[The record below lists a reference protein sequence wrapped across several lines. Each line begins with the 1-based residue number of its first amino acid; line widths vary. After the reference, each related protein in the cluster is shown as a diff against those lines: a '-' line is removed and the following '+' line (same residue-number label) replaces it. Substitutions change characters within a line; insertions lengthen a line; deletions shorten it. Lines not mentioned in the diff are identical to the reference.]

1 MHTMSLLRPESV
13 AVIGA
18 SGDEHK
24 VGHLILRNLLTQ
36 GFKGKVYAVNPKGGT
51 ILDHQVY
58 TSIND
63 IPGPV
68 DVAVVATPA
77 ATVCALAEECGRKG
91 VKTFVVISSGFREIG
106 VDGKKIEEELRRVI
120 GRHRMRL
127 IGPNSLGYMRPSIG
141 LNASFANRLP
151 QAGSVALISQS
162 GALADAFI
170 DRSASIGLR
179 LSFFV
184 SLGNKVTMDESD
196 FLEICER
203 DVETKVIGLYLEGI
217 VDGPRFL
224 ALLERIG
231 RTKPIVLLKGGIT
244 EKGRQA
250 ASSHTG
256 ALAGTDAAI
265 EAICAQSGILRAYS
279 TRQFL
284 DLLRTL
290 SQRPPLLSDR
300 IAIVTNAGG
309 PGVLATDAAE
319 REGLLVPSLSPEHAS
334 ALEKLLPPSA
344 SVKNPIDVLGDA
356 LADRY
361 EYALNAVAQDQGIDG
376 AVVILTP
383 QIMTPAKE
391 VSEAVIR
398 VSARYPL
405 FPIIGCFMGGE
416 AVREAIALLHAH
428 GIPNF
433 SCPESAMHVFA
444 SLLRPSGGYGG
455 QALRKVDR
463 AIERPRSVPFNA
475 ARAVKAGRILARNTG
490 LLNEERTQKLLSLY
504 KIPLPQGRVAKTADE
519 AVKIA
524 REIGYPVVAKV
535 SSKDILHKMDVGGV
549 VMRLASDAQVRAAFA
564 GIMKSVTAKAPTA
577 RVAGILI
584 QQSLPPG
591 NEFIVGALKDETT
604 GHLVMAGLGGIYTEL
619 FKDTSFRVAPVTT
632 EQAYSML
639 TQLKSW
645 KLLLGLRGK
654 PQLNIDALAELVS
667 TVSRLSKECPRI
679 TAIDLN
685 PVLLTEKDLIIL
697 DAKVVVGE

>member
-1 MHTMSLLRPESV
+1 MKTSTMHVMSFLRPESV

-18 SGDEHK
+18 SSDERK
-24 VGHLILRNLLTQ
+24 VGHLILKNLLTQ
-36 GFKGKVYAVNPKGGT
+36 GYKGKVYAVNPRGGT

-58 TSIND
+58 ASIND
-63 IPGPV
+63 ISGPI

-77 ATVCALAEECGRKG
+77 ATVCSLAEECGKKG

-106 VDGKKIEEELRRVI
+106 VDGKAIEEELKRVI
-120 GRHRMRL
+120 ERHRMRL

-170 DRSASIGLR
+170 DRSTSIGLR

-203 DVETKVIGLYLEGI
+203 DDETKVIGLYLEGI

-244 EKGRQA
+244 EKGRAA

-256 ALAGTDAAI
+256 ALAGTDAAV
-265 EAICAQSGILRAYS
+265 EAICAQSGILRAHS

-290 SQRPPLLSDR
+290 SQQPPLLSDR
-300 IAIVTNAGG
+300 IAIITNAGG
-309 PGVLATDAAE
+309 PGVLATDAAD

-334 ALEKLLPPSA
+334 ALEKKLPPSA

-361 EYALNAVAQDQGIDG
+361 EHALSAVAQDQRIDG

-391 VSEAVIR
+391 VAEAVIR
-398 VSARYPL
+398 VSEHNPL
-405 FPIIGCFMGGE
+405 FPMIGCFMGGE
-416 AVREAIALLHAH
+416 AVHEAIAMLHAH
-428 GIPNF
+428 GVPNF

-444 SLLRPSGGYGG
+444 SL
-455 QALRKVDR
+455 RKVDR
-463 AIERPRSVPFNA
+463 AIERPKSVPFNA
-475 ARAVKAGRILARNTG
+475 ARAAKAGRILAKNAG
-490 LLNEERTQKLLSLY
+490 LLNEDRTQKLLSLY

-519 AVKIA
+519 AVQIA
-524 REIGYPVVAKV
+524 RKIGYPVVAKV

-564 GIMKSVTAKAPTA
+564 GIMKSVKSRAPKA

-591 NEFIVGALKDETT
+591 NEFIVGGLKDETT

-619 FKDTSFRVAPVTT
+619 FKDTSFRVAPVST

-639 TQLKSW
+639 MQLKSW

-667 TVSRLSKECPRI
+667 TVSRLSKECPQI

-697 DAKVVVGE
+697 DAKVVVG

>member
-1 MHTMSLLRPESV
+1 MSLLRPESV
-13 AVIGA
+13 AVIGVSA
-18 SGDEHK
+18 DEKK

-36 GFKGKVYAVNPKGGT
+36 GYKGKVYAVNPKGGT

-58 TSIND
+58 ASIND
-63 IPGPV
+63 VPGPV

-77 ATVCALAEECGRKG
+77 STVPALAEACGKKG
-91 VKTFVVISSGFREIG
+91 VKMLVVISSGFREVG
-106 VDGKKIEEELRRVI
+106 VDGRAIEEKLKSIVERYD
-120 GRHRMRL
+120 MRL

-151 QAGSVALISQS
+151 EAGSVALISQS

-170 DRSASIGLR
+170 DRSASIGLK

-184 SLGNKVTMDESD
+184 SLGNKVAMDECD
-196 FLEICER
+196 FLEMCEK
-203 DVETKVIGLYLEGI
+203 DPETKVIGLYLEGI

-224 ALLERIG
+224 ALTGRIAQ
-231 RTKPIVLLKGGIT
+231 TKPIVLLKGGIT
-244 EKGRQA
+244 EKGKAA

-265 EAICAQSGILRAYS
+265 EAICAQSGLIRARS

-290 SQRPPLLSDR
+290 SLEPPLLSNR
-300 IAIVTNAGG
+300 IAIITNAGG

-319 REGLLVPSLSPEHAS
+319 REGLLVPALSSEHAS
-334 ALEKLLPPSA
+334 VLEKQLPPSA

-361 EYALNAVAQDQGIDG
+361 EHALNAAAQDQNIDG
-376 AVVILTP
+376 ALVILTP

-391 VSEAVIR
+391 VAETVIR
-398 VSARYPL
+398 IAQRFPL
-405 FPIIGCFMGGE
+405 FPIIGCFMGGQ

-433 SCPESAMHVFA
+433 SCPESAVHTFA
-444 SLLRPSGGYGG
+444 LLRG
-455 QALRKVDR
+455 QAKQSVQ
-463 AIERPRSVPFNA
+463 RSVPMHA
-475 ARAVKAGRILARNTG
+475 ARAVKAGRILGKAKG
-490 LLNEERTQKLLSLY
+490 LLSEDRVRDLLTLY
-504 KIPLPQGRVAKTADE
+504 KIPLPHGRVAVTADA

-524 REIGYPVVAKV
+524 HEIGYPVVAKV

-549 VMRLASDAQVRAAFA
+549 ALHLVSDAQVRSAFTQ
-564 GIMKSVTAKAPTA
+564 IMKSVKAKAPKA
-577 RVAGILI
+577 RVDGVFV
-584 QQSLPPG
+584 QQELLPG
-591 NEFIVGALKDETT
+591 NEFIVGALKDETA
-604 GHLVMAGLGGIYTEL
+604 GYLVMAGLGGIYTEL
-619 FKDTSFRVAPVTT
+619 FRDTVFRVAPVSSV
-632 EQAYSML
+632 QAYHML

-645 KLLLGLRGK
+645 QLLLGLRGK
-654 PQLNIDALAELVS
+654 PRLNIDALAELIASVS
-667 TVSRLSKECPRI
+667 CLAVENPQI

-697 DAKVVVGE
+697 DAKVVVGK

>member
-1 MHTMSLLRPESV
+1 METMSLLRPESV

-18 SGDEHK
+18 SADEHK

-51 ILDHQVY
+51 ILDHEVY

-63 IPGPV
+63 IPGLV

-77 ATVCALAEECGRKG
+77 ATVCALAEECGKKG
-91 VKTFVVISSGFREIG
+91 VKTLVVISSGFREIG
-106 VDGKKIEEELRRVI
+106 VDGKAVEEKLKRVI
-120 GRHRMRL
+120 GRHRMHL
-127 IGPNSLGYMRPSIG
+127 VGPNSLGFMRPGIG

-151 QAGSVALISQS
+151 EAGSVALISQS

-170 DRSASIGLR
+170 DRSASIGLK
-179 LSFFV
+179 LSLFV

-196 FLEICER
+196 FLEICEK
-203 DVETKVIGLYLEGI
+203 DSETKVIGLYLEGI
-217 VDGPRFL
+217 VDGLRFL
-224 ALLERIG
+224 ALTERIG

-244 EKGRQA
+244 EKGRAA

-256 ALAGTDAAI
+256 ALAGTDAAV
-265 EAICAQSGILRAYS
+265 EAICAQSGILRAHS

-284 DLLRTL
+284 DYLRTL
-290 SQRPPLLSDR
+290 SQQPPLLSDR

-334 ALEKLLPPSA
+334 ALERELPPSA
-344 SVKNPIDVLGDA
+344 SAKNPIDVLGDA

-361 EYALNAVAQDQGIDG
+361 EHALNAVAQDQSIDG
-376 AVVILTP
+376 ALVILTP

-391 VSEAVIR
+391 VAEAVIR
-398 VSARYPL
+398 VEERYPL
-405 FPIIGCFMGGE
+405 FPVIGCFMGGE
-416 AVREAIALLHAH
+416 GVREAIALLHAH

-433 SCPESAMHVFA
+433 SCPESAMHVFV
-444 SLLRPSGGYGG
+444 SLRRARKAQGKQRPV
-455 QALRKVDR
+455 ALNPGR
-463 AIERPRSVPFNA
+463 AA
-475 ARAVKAGRILARNTG
+475 KAGRILLKSGG
-490 LLNEERTQKLLSLY
+490 LLNEERTAELLSLY
-504 KIPLPQGRVAKTADE
+504 KIPLPQGQVAKTADA
-519 AVKIA
+519 AVRIA

-549 VMRLASDAQVRAAFA
+549 IVHLQTDVQVRSAFA
-564 GIMKSVTAKAPTA
+564 KIMKSVKSRAPKA

-591 NEFIVGALKDETT
+591 NEFIVGAIKDETA

-619 FKDTSFRVAPVTT
+619 FKDTSFRVAPVSV
-632 EQAYSML
+632 EQAYHML
-639 TQLKSW
+639 TELKSW

-667 TVSRLSKECPRI
+667 TVSRLVKECPQIRE
-679 TAIDLN
+679 IDLN
-685 PVLLTEKDLIIL
+685 PVLLTEKDFIIL